1 MKSFL
6 RLISCAPIVG
16 VLALVIA
23 CPAAE
28 VKPTRPKAAAKGA
41 GVSVAEPVVR
51 IAAGTTCPDGTAES
65 VGPRMK
71 SATSGALTHGGFK
84 VVGGADADKAPYTTA
99 LDIEITYCSDAGIVS
114 GTSALELKHGGGS
127 VWRQQATGDLARGET
142 AASTLSEL
150 VEIMLYDPA
159 VIAALSS
166 GAG

>member
-1 MKSFL
+1 MSSFL
-6 RLISCAPIVG
+6 RLSCAPLVG

-28 VKPTRPKAAAKGA
+28 VKPTRERASPKGA
-41 GVSVAEPVVR
+41 GVAVGDPTVR
-51 IAAGTTCPDGTAES
+51 VAAGTTCPEGTAES

-71 SATSGALTHGGFK
+71 AATSGALTNGGFK
-84 VVGGADADKAPYTTA
+84 VVDGADAANAPYNTA
-99 LDIEITYCSDAGIVS
+99 LDIEITYCSEAGIVS
-114 GTSALELKHGGGS
+114 GTSALELKRGGGS

-142 AASTLSEL
+142 AASTLNEL